1 MPFHLNLDAS
11 HPFFTQ
17 FQQFRTWGRERNN
30 LVALRLEVGDERE
43 IEADGLGYRDG
54 TEEFGMIDTHSV
66 YIQFLNLLKMVSS
79 TQYYFSLWKS
89 QDLLKRAI
97 NLLAIVLFVF
107 SLSNNPIYLLRQKR
121 DRLIP

>member
-1 MPFHLNLDAS
+1 MPFHRNLDAS
-11 HPFFTQ
+11 HPLFTQ
-17 FQQFRTWGRERNN
+17 FLQFRTRGRERYN

-43 IEADGLGYRDG
+43 IEADGQRYRDG

-107 SLSNNPIYLLRQKR
+107 SLSNNPIYLLMQKR